1 MYSTLLQL
9 LEGVE
14 PINAAPLDAPLD
26 LFRHFPLREHVSSA
40 YSSGLD
46 SHRDF
51 AVGKWR
57 TISVNLSTQMVDR
70 GSQVYSPLPPDMMQ
84 RVVQKVPLL
93 NDLPLLNVL
102 EIAIIEATLLFGR
115 APAVLPEIGLDNFL
129 SNFIG
134 VDTYVSE
141 SSFFFI

>member
-1 MYSTLLQL
+1 L

-14 PINAAPLDAPLD
+14 TINATPLDVPLD

-40 YSSGLD
+40 SSLSLD
-46 SHRDF
+46 SSVDF

-57 TISVNLSTQMVDR
+57 LLATYLPTQMVDR
-70 GSQVYSPLPPDMMQ
+70 GGQVYSPLPPDMMQ
-84 RVVQKVPLL
+84 RIVQRVPLL

-102 EIAIIEATLLFGR
+102 EIAMIETTLLFGR

-134 VDTYVSE
+134 VDTYVNE